1 MLLPIVQQEYL
12 RSGDEE
18 CLTSPQLY
26 ININRSDSYWV
37 VFAVYGILCPFQRFK
52 GRLDTG
58 IAGILMTGIVGRRA
72 GGKSILHFS

>member
-1 MLLPIVQQEYL
+1 MQQEYL

-18 CLTSPQLY
+18 YLTSHRLY
-26 ININRSDSYWV
+26 VNINRNDSYWV
-37 VFAVYGILCPFQRFK
+37 LFAVYGILCPFQRFK

-58 IAGILMTGIVGRRA
+58 KAGILMTGIVGRMA